1 MLRSLTQP
9 KTPVDSMGF
18 RLRGLEMTRLE
29 TFVDAAFAFSVTMLA
44 LSPDRIPRSYAE
56 MIDLFKGIP
65 AFVASLALLLLF
77 WHAHVRRS
85 RRYGLDD
92 GAMAFLSGAFIAV
105 MLVYVYP
112 LKYMIGTFFEFYIP
126 PLRAPGFANTFGSSR
141 DLATMFVFMSSG
153 FVGMHLM
160 LALMDRHAL
169 RRADE
174 LGFTA
179 HEVRLVRCEFGSSLV
194 YMAVGMASVLL
205 AIGLRNQGIA
215 VITAGFVYALLGVLM
230 PVYWKLA
237 GPSADDTRGAI
248 SAAGYNAD
256 GAGRRLLDPRV
267 DPAVEHVDDQV
278 EDDQHRREDQD
289 HAHDQE

>member
-1 MLRSLTQP
+1 MLRSLTKP
-9 KTPVDSMGF
+9 TTPTDAMGF

-29 TFVDAAFAFSVTMLA
+29 VLVDAAFAFSVTMLA
-44 LSPDRIPRSYAE
+44 LSPDKIPRSFDG
-56 MIDLFKGIP
+56 MIVLFKGIP

-77 WHAHVRRS
+77 WHGHVRMS

-92 GAMAFLSGAFIAV
+92 GATSLLSCAFIAV

-126 PLRAPGFANTFGSSR
+126 ALRAPGFANTFGSSS

-169 RRADE
+169 RLRVQ
-174 LGFTA
+174 LGLSD
-179 HEVRLVRCEFGSSLV
+179 HEVRIARCEFGSSLV

-205 AIGLRNQGIA
+205 AIGLRNHGTA
-215 VITAGFVYALLGVLM
+215 VVAAGFVYASLGVLM
-230 PVYWKLA
+230 PIYWRLV
-237 GPSADDTRGAI
+237 GPTDADIAEAVKAARADSAE
-248 SAAGYNAD
+248 SA
-256 GAGRRLLDPRV
+256 
-267 DPAVEHVDDQV
+267 
-278 EDDQHRREDQD
+278 
-289 HAHDQE
+289 

>member
-1 MLRSLTQP
+1 MLRNVTRP

-44 LSPDRIPRSYAE
+44 LSPDQIPRSYDG
-56 MIDLFKGIP
+56 MVVLFKGIP

-77 WHAHVRRS
+77 WNAHVRMS

-92 GAMAFLSGAFIAV
+92 GPTAFLSCAFIAV

-126 PLRAPGFANTFGSSR
+126 ALRTPGFANTFGSAQ

-153 FVGMHLM
+153 FVGMHFV

-169 RRADE
+169 RRSVE
-174 LGFTA
+174 LGFSA
-179 HEVRLVRCEFGSSLV
+179 HEVRVARCEFGSSLL
-194 YMAVGMASVLL
+194 YMSVGMASVLL
-205 AIGLRNQGIA
+205 AIGLRNHGAA
-215 VITAGFVYALLGVLM
+215 VVSAGFVYALLGVLM
-230 PVYWKLA
+230 PVYWGIV
-237 GPSADDTRGAI
+237 GPSKAEIAAAI
-248 SAAGYNAD
+248 AEARAD
-256 GAGRRLLDPRV
+256 GG
-267 DPAVEHVDDQV
+267 
-278 EDDQHRREDQD
+278 
-289 HAHDQE
+289 